1 MATKKQSDKLPIAHK
16 VAISNDY
23 PMTDKQLIRNYLS
36 RLKGSEAH
44 LVKVRDGDIQ
54 AIQELLEIASDGIRV
69 GAPLTREIAE
79 YISSALYKIS
89 QGEKADLAFGIK
101 RKRGQKNL
109 VAEHQKNYYI
119 AEDIQLRRLACRE
132 TLEEAIEKIAE
143 RENIPSDTAKDA
155 WKKFHKQVME
165 DWPFS
170 TVIPKA
176 KKKVA

>member
-119 AEDIQLRRLACRE
+119 AEDIQGRRLYGE
-132 TLEEAIEKIAE
+132 TLEEAIEKTAE
-143 RENIPSDTAKDA
+143 KENIPSDTVKDA
-155 WKKFHKQVME
+155 WKKFHKKVME
-165 DWPFS
+165 DSPFL